1 MKLDS
6 FKTKKIFKQLIS
18 NSYQREGVSKMA
30 QKSISTAVV
39 VSQAG
44 HDVTPIVSDSLGKKV
59 VAAAFALVLAS
70 IIIGATGFA
79 PGYAHNAAHDTRHVM
94 VFPCH

>member
-1 MKLDS
+1 
-6 FKTKKIFKQLIS
+6 
-18 NSYQREGVSKMA
+18 MA
-30 QKSISTAVV
+30 QKGISTAVV

-44 HDVTPIVSDSLGKKV
+44 HDVTPVVGDSLGKKV

-79 PGYAHNAAHDTRHVM
+79 PGFAHNAAHDTRHVM

>member
-1 MKLDS
+1 M
-6 FKTKKIFKQLIS
+6 T
-18 NSYQREGVSKMA
+18 
-30 QKSISTAVV
+30 QKGISTAVV
-39 VSQAG
+39 VSQSR
-44 HDVTPIVSDSLGKKV
+44 HDVTTVVSDSLGKKL